1 MGADVTESGR
11 ARNTSERGKDG
22 AEHLDGGEDECVDDM
37 IFDSEEAAQDYI
49 DEIHDSMP
57 EGEEVLRLSGRYDE
71 SVDPGYGY
79 GNDDLVLQIE
89 EVE

>member
-1 MGADVTESGR
+1 MMKQYKVILFNQSTYEV
-11 ARNTSERGKDG
+11 
-22 AEHLDGGEDECVDDM
+22 EDECVDDM

>member
-1 MGADVTESGR
+1 MKQYKVILFNQSTYEV
-11 ARNTSERGKDG
+11 
-22 AEHLDGGEDECVDDM
+22 EDECVDDM

-89 EVE
+89 EIE

>member
-1 MGADVTESGR
+1 MKQYKVILFNQSTYEV
-11 ARNTSERGKDG
+11 
-22 AEHLDGGEDECVDDM
+22 EDECVDDM
-37 IFDSEEAAQDYI
+37 VFDSEEAAQDYI

-89 EVE
+89 EIE

>member
-1 MGADVTESGR
+1 MKQYKVILFNQSTYEV
-11 ARNTSERGKDG
+11 
-22 AEHLDGGEDECVDDM
+22 EDECVDDM
-37 IFDSEEAAQDYI
+37 IFDSEETAQDYI

-89 EVE
+89 EIE